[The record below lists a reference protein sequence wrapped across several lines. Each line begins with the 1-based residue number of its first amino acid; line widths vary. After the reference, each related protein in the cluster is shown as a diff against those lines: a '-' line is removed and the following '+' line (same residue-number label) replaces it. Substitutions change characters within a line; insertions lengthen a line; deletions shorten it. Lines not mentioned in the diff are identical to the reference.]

1 MTTRAGTS
9 LSFENPTTLK
19 DCISYS
25 KFDNYGWQTLY
36 KNYMSNVMKIIN
48 IYGDIRVSRLY
59 LLIQLDVKMNNL
71 DETLKTLEREE
82 ILIRP
87 PASIQLTY
95 NIKEMIK
102 DADPIYLDLVGEYYA
117 YDNEKLYEFIGQITT
132 NKKNYPRLKE
142 YNERVNHLAT
152 IKSLRDDFKV
162 QEFLNMCPDPV
173 NYFTNIKLNSITTHY
188 NESVSYLSN
197 RFNLL
202 PLDKL
207 RYELSKHGFN
217 LSKTVD
223 SLVADP
229 KPFYLKNKR
238 KWFGSRHQI
247 NYKTTENIE
256 FLKEIAYLDHKDEI
270 LNYIESV
277 KTEHRIQVEE
287 AKCIGNLNACECCF
301 DNELLTT
308 EVFSCPAGHT
318 FCSSCIKKGTEVAV
332 GGGKVDIK
340 CFANCNEE
348 FNLTMIKSIVDD
360 KLYQRIMSLKQAQ
373 EIKAAG
379 IEGLETCAFCDYS
392 VILSPDL
399 KIINCLNP
407 ECKKETCR
415 KCREESHF
423 PYRCD
428 QIERAPEVEIRT
440 MIENKMTEVLI
451 RICYYCKRKFVKEDG
466 CNKMTCSCGKQ
477 MCYICRQP
485 VDSNY
490 AHFYDEKVI
499 KNKCPMYT
507 DENIVHTTAVEAAA
521 RLIINELKITKPE
534 LLRNIDIN
542 KILPALK
549 KPNKIPTTQQSALDI
564 NKLVATIIG
573 ENVEDI
579 NNLKDMRS
587 LGPQVKKPK
596 H

>member
-1 MTTRAGTS
+1 MARIADSIPLFTNTS
-9 LSFENPTTLK
+9 TLA
-19 DCISYS
+19 DCIAYPR
-25 KFDNYGWQTLY
+25 FENYGWQTLY
-36 KNYMSNVMKIIN
+36 KNYMSNVMKVIN
-48 IYGDIRVSRLY
+48 LHSDISRLY
-59 LLIQLDVKMNNL
+59 LLIKLDVTINNL
-71 DETLKTLEREE
+71 NDALFTIQMEE
-82 ILIRP
+82 KLIHSP
-87 PASIQLTY
+87 DSIQLT
-95 NIKEMIK
+95 NNLKDIIP

-117 YDNEKLYEFIGQITT
+117 YDDNKLYEFIGQITT
-132 NKKNYPRLKE
+132 NKKNYPKLQE
-142 YNERVNHLAT
+142 YNDRVNHLA
-152 IKSLRDDFKV
+152 IVKSLRNDFSV
-162 QEFLNMCPDPV
+162 QEFLKMCPDPV
-173 NYFTNIKLNSITTHY
+173 NYFKNIKFNAINMHY
-188 NESVSYLSN
+188 NESMSYLSD
-197 RFNLL
+197 RYSLISL
-202 PLDKL
+202 AKL
-207 RYELSKHGFN
+207 RAELLKYSFN
-217 LSKTVD
+217 LSKTVE
-223 SLVADP
+223 SLAADP
-229 KPFYLKNKR
+229 KPVYLKNKR
-238 KWFGSRHQI
+238 KSYGHRYQI

-270 LNYIESV
+270 LNHIESV
-277 KTEHRIQVEE
+277 KTVHRIQVEQ
-287 AKCIGNLNACECCF
+287 AKSIGNLNTCECCF
-301 DNELLTT
+301 DNELLST
-308 EVFSCPAGHT
+308 EVFSCPVGHT

-332 GGGKVDIK
+332 GGSKVDIK
-340 CFANCNEE
+340 CFANCGEE
-348 FNLTMIKSIVDD
+348 FNLTMIKSIIDD
-360 KLYQRIMSLKQAQ
+360 KLYQRIMRLKQAQ
-373 EIKAAG
+373 EIKAAD

-428 QIERAPEVEIRT
+428 QIEKAPEVQVRT

-490 AHFYDEKVI
+490 AHFYHQKVME
-499 KNKCPMYT
+499 NKCPLYT

-521 RLIINELKITKPE
+521 RLIINELKLKKPE

-549 KPNKIPTTQQSALDI
+549 KSNKLPATQESALDI
-564 NKLVATIIG
+564 NKVVATVIG
-573 ENVEDI
+573 QNVEDI

-587 LGPQVKKPK
+587 LEPQVKKPK
-596 H
+596 Y